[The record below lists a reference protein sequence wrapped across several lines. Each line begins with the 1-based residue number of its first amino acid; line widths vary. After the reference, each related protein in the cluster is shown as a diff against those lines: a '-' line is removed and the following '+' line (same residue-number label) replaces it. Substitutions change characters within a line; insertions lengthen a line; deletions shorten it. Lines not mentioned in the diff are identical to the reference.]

1 MDKLIVCI
9 NSKNMN
15 YQEAADEFIRDN
27 IFLRMKIMRY
37 LGGKL
42 EYQNVQQSI

>member
-1 MDKLIVCI
+1 MDKLIICI
-9 NSKNMN
+9 NSKNKN

-37 LGGKL
+37 L
-42 EYQNVQQSI
+42 EN